1 MVQRG
6 DVAVGGGASRGR
18 ARQRAP
24 AGCAFAHLAWL
35 SPLAGHAPLLPEWS
49 APATPWAWAAWG
61 ALALWTVAV
70 LVAIRRRSEWT
81 LPLVLLVAPLLPV
94 AGASL
99 LETGARFAE
108 RALVLP
114 AAGAALACAT
124 LAAGVPATQRRL
136 VATLLALFVC
146 LQGLAATRAI
156 GAWRDEESRI
166 RRIAEVRP
174 DDPDAVLGMADLLSA
189 QGRTEE
195 AARWLSRADSLP
207 GASVAVLTARATA
220 AFRAGAPAQ
229 ALAAAE
235 AALARAPDD
244 LGAGVVRVRALVRL
258 GRVDEAVAGG
268 ESLMRAHP
276 GAPAAG
282 GATGVAYLAAN
293 RVPEARDLLA
303 AASAVLL
310 EDAGLAWDLGRAA
323 ISSGDVSLARTAFER
338 AVAAEPGFVEAWLG
352 VADTRARLGD
362 RAGAEV
368 ALERAEAIVG
378 EADPRLVAL
387 RARIGGR

>member
-1 MVQRG
+1 
-6 DVAVGGGASRGR
+6 
-18 ARQRAP
+18 
-24 AGCAFAHLAWL
+24 
-35 SPLAGHAPLLPEWS
+35 
-49 APATPWAWAAWG
+49 
-61 ALALWTVAV
+61 
-70 LVAIRRRSEWT
+70 
-81 LPLVLLVAPLLPV
+81 
-94 AGASL
+94 
-99 LETGARFAE
+99 
-108 RALVLP
+108 
-114 AAGAALACAT
+114 
-124 LAAGVPATQRRL
+124 
-136 VATLLALFVC
+136 
-146 LQGLAATRAI
+146 
-156 GAWRDEESRI
+156 
-166 RRIAEVRP
+166 
-174 DDPDAVLGMADLLSA
+174 
-189 QGRTEE
+189 
-195 AARWLSRADSLP
+195 
-207 GASVAVLTARATA
+207 
-220 AFRAGAPAQ
+220 
-229 ALAAAE
+229 
-235 AALARAPDD
+235 
-244 LGAGVVRVRALVRL
+244 VVRVRALVRL

-282 GATGVAYLAAN
+282 GAAGVAYLAAN

-352 VADTRARLGD
+352 VADTRARLRD